1 MARGRKTSLVLT
13 LTQEQRI
20 TLESWLRSTTV
31 SAGLVKRARIILAVA
46 DKTPVSDIARSVPV
60 SRRLVYKWVERFQA
74 SGPAGLRDAPRSGRP
89 PVFSPRGGGARGQDG
104 LRAA

>member
-1 MARGRKTSLVLT
+1 MARGRKTSLVLS
-13 LTQEQRI
+13 LTQEQRL

-31 SAGLVKRARIILAVA
+31 SAGLVKRARIILAIA
-46 DKTPVSDIARSVPV
+46 DKTTVSDIVRSLPL

-74 SGPAGLRDAPRSGRP
+74 SGPAGLHDAPRSGRP
-89 PVFSPRGGGARGQDG
+89 PVFSPGGGRARGQDR

>member
-1 MARGRKTSLVLT
+1 MARGRKTSLDLSLT
-13 LTQEQRI
+13 LEQRL

-46 DKTPVSDIARSVPV
+46 DKTPVSDIARSIPI
-60 SRRLVYKWVERFQA
+60 SRRLVYKWVERFRA
-74 SGPAGLRDAPRSGRP
+74 KGPVGLQDAPRSGRP
-89 PVFSPRGGGARGQDG
+89 PVFSPGGGGARGQDG